1 MTYVVKR
8 TMRLINGKLDELM
21 SKKGCDASNMFDEEV
36 LPTEQEYS
44 DDEDEKEA
52 KRLKKLSNKRKHG
65 QKDSGSS
72 DSEEEGQIDDGEL
85 PARGRGER
93 GGRG

>member
-1 MTYVVKR
+1 MKQELHDQLTHVVKR
-8 TMRLINGKLDELM
+8 TMRLINGKLDEIM

-36 LPTEQEYS
+36 LPTEQEFS

-65 QKDSGSS
+65 QMDSGGS
-72 DSEEEGQIDDGEL
+72 DSEEEG
-85 PARGRGER
+85 
-93 GGRG
+93 

>member
-1 MTYVVKR
+1 
-8 TMRLINGKLDELM
+8 MRLINGKLDELM

-65 QKDSGSS
+65 
-72 DSEEEGQIDDGEL
+72 
-85 PARGRGER
+85 
-93 GGRG
+93 